1 MDTVHKFYKNQ
12 DITYIENKY
21 TLENRFR
28 DKIPQSVLLP
38 KFNDIKEKLPKPLW
52 QGHNAT
58 IDCYFKAWEIAFSN
72 IHNPNKNSGFVSP
85 FIDAAFNGCIFM
97 WDSCFMLMY
106 GKYANHIFN
115 FQKTLDNFYAL
126 QHKDGFI
133 SREISETDGS
143 DSFSRFDPAST
154 GPNVMPW
161 CEYEYYKIT
170 GDKNRIC
177 DIFPVLL
184 AYHQWMRRYRTWRD
198 GSYWSCGWG
207 CGMDNMPRLKDNS
220 TNEKRYFDNGK
231 MIWVD
236 ACLQQIIS
244 CNVLIEMAKICNRC
258 DEISDIYAEKEN
270 LTKLVNEKLWDNE
283 TAFYYDL
290 WEDNKLNMVKT
301 AGSYWA
307 LLADILP
314 QNNLK
319 KFVEHLTNKNEFNR
333 PNRVPTLS
341 YDNPDYSKHG
351 NYWRGSIWAPT
362 NYMIL
367 KGLNKTGFNDL
378 AFDIAKT
385 SVENAVKTFES
396 TNTLWENYA
405 PEYVGHGDIAK
416 PDFVGWSG
424 LFPISILIEYVFGI
438 QINADNNEIVWHIN
452 LTDEF
457 GIENL
462 RIGNKGKID
471 LFCKKREN
479 ESQKPQITIKS
490 NIPVTV
496 KVVYNRTTIEYNH
509 NPKLN

>member
-1 MDTVHKFYKNQ
+1 
-12 DITYIENKY
+12 
-21 TLENRFR
+21 
-28 DKIPQSVLLP
+28 
-38 KFNDIKEKLPKPLW
+38 
-52 QGHNAT
+52 
-58 IDCYFKAWEIAFSN
+58 
-72 IHNPNKNSGFVSP
+72 
-85 FIDAAFNGCIFM
+85 
-97 WDSCFMLMY
+97 
-106 GKYANHIFN
+106 
-115 FQKTLDNFYAL
+115 
-126 QHKDGFI
+126 
-133 SREISETDGS
+133 
-143 DSFSRFDPAST
+143 
-154 GPNVMPW
+154 
-161 CEYEYYKIT
+161 
-170 GDKNRIC
+170 
-177 DIFPVLL
+177 
-184 AYHQWMRRYRTWRD
+184 
-198 GSYWSCGWG
+198 
-207 CGMDNMPRLKDNS
+207 MPRLKDNS

-462 RIGNKGKID
+462 HIGNKGKID